1 MAEEKQPVD
10 YVLPGGWCET
20 PANST
25 KGAKQPRSAKQSA
38 LKTDASS
45 FGTSFLDEDGSVFV
59 EYIILVGMFGLMIAG
74 AMLVLSRPL
83 MSLYLHTQLVW
94 GGSFP

>member
-1 MAEEKQPVD
+1 MAEEKQSID
-10 YVLPGGWCET
+10 YVL
-20 PANST
+20 
-25 KGAKQPRSAKQSA
+25 
-38 LKTDASS
+38 
-45 FGTSFLDEDGSVFV
+45 LDEDGSVFV